1 MSKNNGKSVDYA
13 RAHGVIFVP
22 NSGQFGPELE
32 TTSAGSRVVSME
44 IDEPFLTVT
53 IKDQN
58 KKLVV
63 LPIPLANMSHLRL
76 APTVEKNSK

>member
-13 RAHGVIFVP
+13 RTHGPLFVP
-22 NSGQFGPELE
+22 NSGQFGPELDS
-32 TTSAGSRVVSME
+32 TSSGSRVVSME

-53 IKDQN
+53 IKDKVN
-58 KKLVV
+58 KLVTI
-63 LPIPLANMSHLRL
+63 PIPLANLSHMRV